1 MRKILLFSG
10 LASLPLLG
18 AAQSTTS
25 RLYVG
30 AGATVLTGKPFHTD
44 SRSEAGPALT
54 VGMQFTPRV
63 ALQLSGTYTWRNS
76 SDSYP
81 VYYLGGTTPDATF
94 AYETRSKL
102 FTFPLLLRATLTDPA
117 KPLHV
122 DVLGGLMW
130 LHSTAHASSSLTY
143 QGRIVDG
150 DSYNASDNS
159 FSFVLGPALRYRLVP
174 RVELVLNT
182 LVNVGLNGNYNS
194 FDDRLFSNVLVGVHY
209 NFGE

>member
-1 MRKILLFSG
+1 MRKILLLSG

-18 AAQSTTS
+18 AAQTTS

-30 AGATVLTGKPFHTD
+30 AGATVLTGKPFNSYLST
-44 SRSEAGPALT
+44 ETGPALT

-76 SDSYP
+76 NDSYP
-81 VYYLGGTTPDATF
+81 VYYMGGTAPDATF
-94 AYETRSKL
+94 AYEKNSKL
-102 FTFPLLLRATLTDPA
+102 FTFPLLLRATLTDPV
-117 KPLHV
+117 KPLHL

-130 LHSTAHASSSLTY
+130 LHGTAHASSSLTY
-143 QGRIVDG
+143 QGRIVNG

-159 FSFVLGPALRYRLVP
+159 VSFVLGPALRYRLVP

-194 FDDRLFSNVLVGVHY
+194 FDDRLFSNVLVGIHY
-209 NFGE
+209 NFGD